1 MRLFIGSRL
10 SPAAF
15 ELAAELRDLAR
26 PYFGGSVKWVEPY
39 DLHVTCAFLGEVS
52 QEAGLQDIMKCMD
65 ASAGSFRAIGAALGG
80 LGAFPSFE
88 CPRVIWLG
96 FTEGADE
103 LKALAINL
111 ARGLNQAGFAPGREF
126 FPHVTLG
133 RVKEPFDS
141 GALAEAVSRTS
152 GRVIRY
158 TVESLELIES
168 RLSSAGAD
176 YRTLYSSRL
185 L

>member
-10 SPAAF
+10 SPDAAA
-15 ELAAELRDLAR
+15 LAAELRELAR
-26 PYFGGSVKWVEPY
+26 PYFGGSVTWVEPD

-52 QEAGLQDIMKCMD
+52 REAVLPDIKKCMD
-65 ASAGSFRAIGAALGG
+65 ASAGSFREIGAALGG

-103 LKALAINL
+103 LKALALHL
-111 ARGLNQAGFAPGREF
+111 ARGLNQEGFAPEREF

-141 GALAEAVSRTS
+141 GAIAEAVNKTS
-152 GRVIRY
+152 GRVIRCAI
-158 TVESLELIES
+158 ESLDLIES